1 MIFKKW
7 RFKMKDIV
15 RGWRHIPER
24 YNLIGL
30 KCTRCGEI
38 YFPKRVMCPECRRKG
53 KLEDIKFSGK
63 GKIHTYSII
72 HTPTEEFKSLS
83 PYTVAIIELEE
94 GAKITSQIV
103 DCQKNEVKI
112 GDDVELVFR
121 KIKEEGDEGVISYGY
136 KFKLTK

>member
-1 MIFKKW
+1 
-7 RFKMKDIV
+7 MKDIV
-15 RGWRHIPER
+15 RGWRHIPQR
-24 YNLIGL
+24 YNLIGS

-53 KLEDIKFSGK
+53 QLENIKFSGK

>member
-1 MIFKKW
+1 
-7 RFKMKDIV
+7 MKDIV
-15 RGWRHIPER
+15 RGWRHIPQR
-24 YNLIGL
+24 YNLIGT

-53 KLEDIKFSGK
+53 QLENIKFSGK
-63 GKIHTYSII
+63 GKIHTYSTI

-103 DCQKNEVKI
+103 DCQKNDIQI

-136 KFKLTK
+136 KFKLKK

>member
-1 MIFKKW
+1 
-7 RFKMKDIV
+7 MKDIV
-15 RGWRHIPER
+15 RGWRHIPQR
-24 YNLIGL
+24 YNLIGT

-53 KLEDIKFSGK
+53 QLENIKFSGK

-103 DCQKNEVKI
+103 DCQKNDIQI
-112 GDDVELVFR
+112 GDDVELVLR

-136 KFKLTK
+136 KFKLKK